1 MGMTK
6 ESSHLFAELERAI
19 LEAKDSGAPIDVFEL
34 ARACGLYPV
43 PWHRPYGEL
52 REGEIRYPGLAPE
65 HVQRAI
71 IATELVKAALEV
83 TSSASAPR
91 ADRAPE

>member
-19 LEAKDSGAPIDVFEL
+19 LEAKESGAPIDVFEI
-34 ARACGLYPV
+34 ARRCGIYPT

-52 REGEIRYPGLAPE
+52 REGEIRYPGLAPAR
-65 HVQRAI
+65 VQRAI
-71 IATELVKAALEV
+71 IAIELAKAATRQE
-83 TSSASAPR
+83 SSS
-91 ADRAPE
+91 